1 MKMSTLKGSEK
12 FYHIFSLSH
21 RIPWISYLLKMWNSE
36 VIFVVLKTIIG
47 QQMFFVYK
55 QPPVSLVRKPAKYNH
70 LANDG
75 QVLRQSQRALWR
87 VIFEM

>member
-1 MKMSTLKGSEK
+1 MSTVKASEK
-12 FYHIFSLSH
+12 FYHIFFLV
-21 RIPWISYLLKMWNSE
+21 PSYLMNYLLNMWNSE
-36 VIFVVLKTIIG
+36 VIFVVLKAIIG
-47 QQMFFVYK
+47 RQMFFVYK